1 VRLGRFSRKKAQNAQ
16 KSEQATNTSWLDFP
30 FSAFALFA
38 SFCGHSISSE
48 MIHPTIQWNDFER
61 VELRVG
67 TIVEVF
73 DFPEARKPAWR
84 LRVDFGPE
92 IGIKQSSAQIAH
104 HYDKAGLLGR
114 QVVAVVNFAPKQ
126 IGPVRS
132 EVLVTGF
139 HDANG
144 HVVLAMP
151 ERPVPN
157 GTKLL

>member
-1 VRLGRFSRKKAQNAQ
+1 MHQ
-16 KSEQATNTSWLDFP
+16 TISWN
-30 FSAFALFA
+30 
-38 SFCGHSISSE
+38 E
-48 MIHPTIQWNDFER
+48 FEK

-67 TIVEVF
+67 TIIEVL

-84 LRVDFGPE
+84 LRVDFGAE
-92 IGIKQSSAQIAH
+92 IGVKQSSAQITQLYAK
-104 HYDKAGLLGR
+104 DELIGR
-114 QVVAVVNFAPKQ
+114 QVIGVVNFAPKQ

-132 EVLVTGF
+132 EVLITGF